1 MGLLFSRSHLH
12 GENNSPHAL
21 QSALHTD
28 RVQILK
34 WKIMHAVNIISY
46 YFTQT
51 VNMNRVETCEHSK
64 LWDINKLRPGS
75 LTFHLKSFDKGFVF
89 GQTVG
94 SISLQ
99 IKACSLICNVHCQTY
114 GNEKDYKR
122 KKLNLHLTL
131 KISNYNRSLELLWFK
146 L

>member
-12 GENNSPHAL
+12 GENNSRHAL

-28 RVQILK
+28 RVQIFK

-64 LWDINKLRPGS
+64 LWDITKLRPGS

-99 IKACSLICNVHCQTY
+99 SNLQCALPNVW
-114 GNEKDYKR
+114 KR
-122 KKLNLHLTL
+122 KGLQKKETESSPDFEN
-131 KISNYNRSLELLWFK
+131 FK

>member
-28 RVQILK
+28 RVQIFK
-34 WKIMHAVNIISY
+34 WKIMHAVNITSY

-64 LWDINKLRPGS
+64 LWDITKLRPGS
-75 LTFHLKSFDKGFVF
+75 LAFHLKSFDKGFVLDKLRH
-89 GQTVG
+89 Q
-94 SISLQ
+94 L
-99 IKACSLICNVHCQTY
+99 AC
-114 GNEKDYKR
+114 
-122 KKLNLHLTL
+122 
-131 KISNYNRSLELLWFK
+131 RSK
-146 L
+146 PV

>member
-21 QSALHTD
+21 QSAFHTD
-28 RVQILK
+28 RVQIFK

-51 VNMNRVETCEHSK
+51 VYMNRVETCEHSK
-64 LWDINKLRPGS
+64 LWDITKLRPGS

-94 SISLQ
+94 SIFSLQ
-99 IKACSLICNVHCQTY
+99 IKASLICNVHSQIY

-131 KISNYNRSLELLWFK
+131 KIFNYNRSLELLWFK
-146 L
+146 S

>member
-1 MGLLFSRSHLH
+1 
-12 GENNSPHAL
+12 
-21 QSALHTD
+21 
-28 RVQILK
+28 
-34 WKIMHAVNIISY
+34 MHAVNIISY

-64 LWDINKLRPGS
+64 LRVITKLRLGS
-75 LTFHLKSFDKGFVF
+75 LTLHLKSFDKGFVF

-99 IKACSLICNVHCQTY
+99 IKASLICNVHSQMY

-122 KKLNLHLTL
+122 KKLNLHPTL
-131 KISNYNRSLELLWFK
+131 KIANYNRSLELL
-146 L
+146 

>member
-1 MGLLFSRSHLH
+1 MGLWFSRSHLH

-21 QSALHTD
+21 QSAFHTD
-28 RVQILK
+28 RVQIFK

-64 LWDINKLRPGS
+64 LRVITKLRLGS

-99 IKACSLICNVHCQTY
+99 IKASLICNVHSQMY
-114 GNEKDYKR
+114 GDEKDYKR

-131 KISNYNRSLELLWFK
+131 KIANYNRSLELLWFK
-146 L
+146 S

>member
-28 RVQILK
+28 RVQIFK
-34 WKIMHAVNIISY
+34 WKIMHAVNITSY

-64 LWDINKLRPGS
+64 LRVITKLRLGS

-99 IKACSLICNVHCQTY
+99 IKAGLICNLHSQMY

-131 KISNYNRSLELLWFK
+131 KIANYNRSLELLWFK
-146 L
+146 S